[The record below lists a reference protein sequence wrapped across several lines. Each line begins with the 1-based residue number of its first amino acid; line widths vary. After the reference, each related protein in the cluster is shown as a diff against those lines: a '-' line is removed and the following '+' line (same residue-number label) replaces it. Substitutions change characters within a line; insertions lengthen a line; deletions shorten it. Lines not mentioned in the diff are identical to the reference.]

1 MNSLTLTGYIG
12 GPISCVMLVC
22 VVVLVIG
29 VIWYISTM
37 NSFRAAEV
45 KIEEAESGI
54 DVALTKRYDVLTK
67 MLEVAKNYLSQ
78 EKQMILETIRLR
90 SNMTMNERNEAVAS
104 MEQARREIF
113 AVGENYPQL
122 GASEQFKQLQLA
134 IADTEE
140 HLQAARRAYNANVS
154 HYNRLCVMFPSS
166 LVASQIGATE
176 KPFFE
181 AEEHK
186 RQDVSMKF

>member
-1 MNSLTLTGYIG
+1 MIVAVGSMTG
-12 GPISCVMLVC
+12 VLMLVIAL
-22 VVVLVIG
+22 VLIG
-29 VIWYISTM
+29 VIWYVSTM
-37 NSFRAAEV
+37 NRFRATEV

-67 MLEVAKNYLSQ
+67 MLEVSKNYLAQ

-90 SNMTMNERNEAVAS
+90 SNMTMGERNEVAAS
-104 MEQARREIF
+104 MEQARKELI
-113 AVGENYPQL
+113 AVGESYPQL
-122 GASEQFKQLQLA
+122 GSSEQFKQLQLA

-154 HYNRLCVMFPSS
+154 RYNQLCVMFPSS
-166 LVASQIGATE
+166 IVAGMIGAVQ
-176 KPFFE
+176 KDFFE
-181 AEEHK
+181 AEEQK